1 MYICITVPV
10 PELEVSDTEKLN
22 PSDTEHHFD
31 VPEPTYEHQVSEG
44 KQNSNI
50 GAVLIM

>member
-1 MYICITVPV
+1 MVPLPV
-10 PELEVSDTEKLN
+10 QENAEEQLSK
-22 PSDTEHHFD
+22 SDTEHHFD

-50 GAVLIM
+50 GAVLIS